1 MEYNQSFLAPSIPKP
16 KLSKSNISSSVLRSG
31 AVAKALSTQKPQLKT
46 STFNFSRKRE
56 TGQGSQLSVDAGF
69 ISSSLVETNRILV
82 EIQKQLSLDFASRI
96 AEQQNLLKTAK
107 IQREKQSRA
116 RKEFSLEKFGGVA
129 KRITGLFAPITR
141 PVKSIFD
148 KLKEFLGIIVTG
160 VILNKAFDW
169 LSKEENREKLS
180 NIFKFLI
187 KNWKLLAGLFIGA
200 KVIGGL
206 IKVVSFIRRIKK
218 ALGFLGKG
226 LGRGRRGG
234 TTTTTDRKTS
244 TKKRSIW

>member
-148 KLKEFLGIIVTG
+148 NETIIFSYVSFEFVVTMPASPKAPRFLVGKKLKHPASPKDPT
-160 VILNKAFDW
+160 
-169 LSKEENREKLS
+169 
-180 NIFKFLI
+180 
-187 KNWKLLAGLFIGA
+187 LLPSHSAPCA
-200 KVIGGL
+200 
-206 IKVVSFIRRIKK
+206 
-218 ALGFLGKG
+218 
-226 LGRGRRGG
+226 
-234 TTTTTDRKTS
+234 
-244 TKKRSIW
+244 